1 MKRER
6 IITAL
11 KNCGLKVTPQ
21 RIAVFDAV
29 INLNNHPTADN
40 VIEFIKS
47 NHPNIATGTVY
58 KTLETLVRCSIIK
71 KVKTD
76 TDVMRYDAVLEKH
89 HHLYC
94 SESDRIEDF
103 YDNDLNDILDN
114 YLKEKKIPNFTIEE
128 IKLQI
133 SGRFTDNIKDNPPSP
148 SPSLKLWR
156 SKKATEDEERQ
167 KTKGKR

>member
-1 MKRER
+1 MHKER
-6 IITAL
+6 IISAL
-11 KNCGLKVTPQ
+11 KDCGLKVTPQ

-40 VIEFIKS
+40 VIEFIKV

-58 KTLETLVRCSIIK
+58 KTLETLVQCGIIIR
-71 KVKTD
+71 VKTD
-76 TDVMRYDAVLEKH
+76 SDIMRYDAVLEKH

-103 YDNDLNDILDN
+103 YDNELNEILDN
-114 YLKEKKIPNFTIEE
+114 YLKNKKIPNFKIED

-133 SGRFTDNIKDNPPSP
+133 VGKFTDKD
-148 SPSLKLWR
+148 K
-156 SKKATEDEERQ
+156 RQ
-167 KTKGKR
+167 KVKGKR

>member
-1 MKRER
+1 MKKEG
-6 IITAL
+6 IVAAL

-29 INLNNHPTADN
+29 INLKNHPTADN
-40 VIEFIKS
+40 VIEFIKV

-58 KTLETLVRCSIIK
+58 KTLETLVQCGIIK

-76 TDVMRYDAVLEKH
+76 SDVMRYDAITEKH

-103 YDNDLNDILDN
+103 YDNELSDILDN
-114 YLKEKKIPNFTIEE
+114 YLKKKKIPNFKIED

-133 SGRFTDNIKDNPPSP
+133 SGRFTDNVKDNTPSP
-148 SPSLKLWR
+148 RL
-156 SKKATEDEERQ
+156 EDEERQ
-167 KTKGKR
+167 KTKVKVNSNN

>member
-1 MKRER
+1 MNRGK

-11 KNCGLKVTPQ
+11 KDCGLKVTPQ
-21 RIAVFDAV
+21 RIAVYDAV
-29 INLNNHPTADN
+29 INLNTHPTVEN
-40 VIEFIKS
+40 INEFIKC

-58 KTLETLVRCSIIK
+58 KNLETLVQCGIIK

-76 TDVMRYDAVLEKH
+76 SDVMRYDAILEKH

-103 YDNDLNDILDN
+103 YDNELNELLDN
-114 YLKEKKIPNFTIEE
+114 YLKNKNIPNFKIED

-133 SGRFTDNIKDNPPSP
+133 VGKFTEN
-148 SPSLKLWR
+148 
-156 SKKATEDEERQ
+156 KKTI
-167 KTKGKR
+167 

>member
-1 MKRER
+1 MKKEG
-6 IITAL
+6 IIAAL
-11 KNCGLKVTPQ
+11 KKCDLKVTPQ

-40 VIEFIKS
+40 VIEFIKV

-58 KTLETLVRCSIIK
+58 KTLETLVRCGIIK

-76 TDVMRYDAVLEKH
+76 NDFMRYDAILEKH

-103 YDNDLNDILDN
+103 YDNELNEILLN
-114 YLKEKKIPNFTIEE
+114 YLKNDKIPNFKIED

-133 SGRFTDNIKDNPPSP
+133 VGKFTDTQKRN
-148 SPSLKLWR
+148 
-156 SKKATEDEERQ
+156 KK
-167 KTKGKR
+167 K